1 MDGTT
6 LVREAQAGKLL
17 PFYLVVGEEQFLMR
31 AALAAVRDATLAG
44 GIEGLNYD
52 QLDAGDTSVEAAL
65 NIARTLPMMARL
77 RFVLIRQLE
86 RWDGKESKTK
96 GTSALDRLADYAAAP
111 SESTVFVASAMKLD
125 KRRRLYTQAK
135 KQGFLV
141 TCDPLAAQELP
152 RWVRER
158 AKALGH
164 PISGDVAALLAELCG
179 PDLSQVNDALERLS
193 LYVGA
198 NNPITEEAAA
208 ECVVRVRPT
217 TVWELVGAFG
227 ERDAGRALAALEQV
241 YEPQDRGLRLIG
253 VLAWQTRQLLKFE
266 SAVRQGHSEQDA
278 AKFAGAPPF
287 KARDLARQ
295 VKQIPREH
303 LESWLPALARV
314 DLELKGGSQ
323 RPPKAIL
330 EHALI
335 DLCQK

>member
-1 MDGTT
+1 MA
-6 LVREAQAGKLL
+6 RAAQAGELR
-17 PFYLVVGEEQFLMR
+17 PFYLLVGEEQFLMR
-31 AALAAVRDATLAG
+31 AAVSTLRDATLAG

-52 QLDAGDTSVEAAL
+52 QLDAGEASVEAAL
-65 NIARTLPMMARL
+65 SIAKTLPMMAPR
-77 RFVLIRQLE
+77 RFLLVRQLE
-86 RWDGKESKTK
+86 RWDGKESKQK
-96 GTSALDRLADYAAAP
+96 GVSALDRLAEYANAP
-111 SESTVFVASAMKLD
+111 SESTVFVATATKLD
-125 KRRRLYTQAK
+125 KRRRLFTLAK

-141 TCDPLAAQELP
+141 TCDPLGAQELP

-158 AKALGH
+158 AKALAH
-164 PISGDVAALLAELCG
+164 AISADVAALLSELCG
-179 PDLSQVNDALERLS
+179 PELSQVNDALERLS

-198 NNPITEEAAA
+198 NNPITEEAVA
-208 ECVVRVRPT
+208 ECVVRVRAT
-217 TVWELVGAFG
+217 TVWELVGAVG
-227 ERDAGRALAALEQV
+227 ERNAGRALGALEQV

-266 SAVRQGHSEQDA
+266 SAVRQGHSVEEA

-287 KARDLARQ
+287 KARELARQ
-295 VKQIPREH
+295 VKQIPRAH

-335 DLCQK
+335 ELCQR